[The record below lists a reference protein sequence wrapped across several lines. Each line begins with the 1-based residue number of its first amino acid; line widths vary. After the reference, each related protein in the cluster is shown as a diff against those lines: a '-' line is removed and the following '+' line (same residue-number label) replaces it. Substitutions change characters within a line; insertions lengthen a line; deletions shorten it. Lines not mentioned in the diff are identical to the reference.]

1 VEADR
6 RLVRPTVVTGAHGP
20 LGVATSHP
28 SHPEGAPV
36 GKGALLVNNIEV
48 AYHDVIQVLKG
59 VSLSVPGGQI
69 VALLGTN
76 GAGKTTTLRAIS
88 GLLKTEDGRIRDG
101 TITYA
106 GRRMD
111 GLPPEVIV
119 RQGIVQVL
127 EGRRVFKHLTVEEN
141 LRVGASS
148 APGAFERGRDL
159 VYTYF
164 PLLTRHA
171 ARLAGYL
178 SGGEQQMIAI
188 GRALVARAR
197 LLLLDEPSLGLSP
210 MLVREI
216 FGIISRLRDEQ
227 GITVL
232 LVEQNAHQ
240 ALAIA
245 DYGYVMESGKI
256 VMEGTAAELQGNP
269 DVKEFY
275 LGLTEAGARRGYR
288 TFKYYRRRK
297 RWL

>member
-1 VEADR
+1 MTDGR
-6 RLVRPTVVTGAHGP
+6 SSLGARAAP
-20 LGVATSHP
+20 AAAGVGN
-28 SHPEGAPV
+28 GAAASA
-36 GKGALLVNNIEV
+36 GGWLAVNNIEV
-48 AYHDVIQVLKG
+48 VYHDVIQVLRG
-59 VSLSVPGGQI
+59 VSLSVPERQI

-88 GLLKTEDGRIRDG
+88 GLLRTEDGEIRDG
-101 TITYA
+101 TITFA
-106 GRRMD
+106 GRPIH
-111 GLPPEVIV
+111 GLPPDAIV

-141 LRVGASS
+141 LRVGSVTGA
-148 APGAFERGRDL
+148 GAFQARRDL

-164 PLLTRHA
+164 PALVRHA
-171 ARLAGYL
+171 RRLAGYL

-188 GRALVARAR
+188 GRALVARSR

-210 MLVREI
+210 VLVREI
-216 FGIISRLRDEQ
+216 FGIIRRLRDEQ

-232 LVEQNAHQ
+232 LVEQNARQ

-245 DYGYVMESGKI
+245 DYGYVMEGGKI
-256 VMEGTAAELQGNP
+256 VMEGAAGALRANP

-275 LGLTEAGARRGYR
+275 LGLTEAGTRRDYR
-288 TFKYYRRRK
+288 AFKYYRRRK

>member
-1 VEADR
+1 M
-6 RLVRPTVVTGAHGP
+6 
-20 LGVATSHP
+20 
-28 SHPEGAPV
+28 AP
-36 GKGALLVNNIEV
+36 GKGGDPAAHPAAGPLLVNNIEV
-48 AYHDVIQVLKG
+48 VYHDVIQVLKG
-59 VSLSVPGGQI
+59 ASLTVPERRI

-106 GRRMD
+106 GVRIE
-111 GLPPEVIV
+111 GLSPEGIV
-119 RQGIVQVL
+119 RRGVVQVL

-141 LRVGASS
+141 LRVGALASGGTFL
-148 APGAFERGRDL
+148 ARRDL
-159 VYTYF
+159 VYGYF
-164 PLLTRHA
+164 PALRRHA
-171 ARLAGYL
+171 HRLAGYL

-210 MLVREI
+210 MLVQEI
-216 FGIISRLRDEQ
+216 FGIIRRLRDEQ

-245 DYGYVMESGKI
+245 DYGYVMESGRI
-256 VMEGTAAELQGNP
+256 VMEGTAPALQANP

-275 LGLTEAGARRGYR
+275 LGLTEAGIRRHYR
-288 TFKYYRRRK
+288 AFKYYRRRK

>member
-1 VEADR
+1 MD
-6 RLVRPTVVTGAHGP
+6 G
-20 LGVATSHP
+20 S
-28 SHPEGAPV
+28 
-36 GKGALLVNNIEV
+36 LLVNNIEV
-48 AYHDVIQVLKG
+48 VYHDVIQVLKG
-59 VSLSVPGGQI
+59 VSLSVSEGRI

-88 GLLKTEDGRIRDG
+88 GLLASEDGDIRDG
-101 TITYA
+101 EIVYA
-106 GRRMD
+106 GARID
-111 GLPPEVIV
+111 GRPPEVIV
-119 RQGIVQVL
+119 RRGIVQVL

-141 LRVGASS
+141 LRVGAAA
-148 APGAFERGRDL
+148 APGQFEGRRAM
-159 VYTYF
+159 VYEYF
-164 PLLTRHA
+164 PPLARHA
-171 ARLAGYL
+171 RRLAGYL

-210 MLVREI
+210 LLVQEI
-216 FGIISRLRDEQ
+216 FGILRRLRDEQ
-227 GITVL
+227 GLTLL

-245 DYGYVMESGKI
+245 DYGYVMENGKI
-256 VMEGTAAELQGNP
+256 VMEGTADTLRSNP

>member
-1 VEADR
+1 M
-6 RLVRPTVVTGAHGP
+6 TGPRAP
-20 LGVATSHP
+20 LGAP
-28 SHPEGAPV
+28 GGGPALAAAGGPEGT
-36 GKGALLVNNIEV
+36 LLVNNIEV
-48 AYHDVIQVLKG
+48 VYHDVIQVLKG
-59 VSLSVPGGQI
+59 VSLSVPGRQI

-88 GLLKTEDGRIRDG
+88 GLLKTEDGQIRDG

-106 GRRMD
+106 GGRID
-111 GLPPEVIV
+111 GQPPEAIV
-119 RQGIVQVL
+119 RRGIVQVL

-141 LRVGASS
+141 LRVGAVA
-148 APGAFERGRDL
+148 APGAFDAGRDL
-159 VYTYF
+159 VYAYF
-164 PLLTRHA
+164 PPLRRHA
-171 ARLAGYL
+171 QRLAGYL

-210 MLVREI
+210 MLVEEI
-216 FGIISRLRDEQ
+216 FGIVRRLRDEQ

-232 LVEQNAHQ
+232 LVEQNARQ

-245 DYGYVMESGKI
+245 DFGHVMEGGKI
-256 VMEGTAAELQGNP
+256 VMEGTASELAGNP

-275 LGLTEAGARRGYR
+275 LGLAEGGTRRGYR